1 MTKAPCVNC
10 ERKGCGAYHD
20 QCELYLQFRAEQQA
34 ISEKKIKAKEERSFV
49 YKQIEKTKRRFN
61 KNKRRK

>member
-1 MTKAPCVNC
+1 MIKAPCINC

-20 QCELYLQFRAEQQA
+20 KCELYLQFHAEQQA

-49 YKQIEKTKRRFN
+49 FKQIEKTKRHFN